1 MAEAGRNAYATTAA
15 NAAATT
21 PTVVAVVNDGTGDRQ
36 IMIIGDPTTPGNLQ
50 GVDSNGRAKVY
61 QADVAVLASPGALNA
76 TGAVA
81 TSGIGIVGIQ
91 VTGTWVG
98 TITFQGTEDPLA
110 ATAPTTSWFNVN
122 GVASVTG
129 LQVTTTTANGQWRIN
144 AGSYTAVRVL
154 MSVYT
159 SGTATVWLNSSAA
172 ASMAT
177 LAEPLPVG
185 TNSIGTVQPGNTP
198 NTTPWL
204 VNQQTAT
211 VGTITS
217 VAGAATSTTLL
228 ASNVNRKGAH
238 LYNEST
244 AILYL
249 GLTASAVSLTSYTVQ
264 VAAQG
269 YFELPNTR
277 LYTGQLTGIWA
288 AANGNVRVTEL
299 T

>member
-1 MAEAGRNAYATTAA
+1 
-15 NAAATT
+15 
-21 PTVVAVVNDGTGDRQ
+21 
-36 IMIIGDPTTPGNLQ
+36 
-50 GVDSNGRAKVY
+50 
-61 QADVAVLASPGALNA
+61 
-76 TGAVA
+76 
-81 TSGIGIVGIQ
+81 
-91 VTGTWVG
+91 
-98 TITFQGTEDPLA
+98 
-110 ATAPTTSWFNVN
+110 
-122 GVASVTG
+122 
-129 LQVTTTTANGQWRIN
+129 
-144 AGSYTAVRVL
+144 